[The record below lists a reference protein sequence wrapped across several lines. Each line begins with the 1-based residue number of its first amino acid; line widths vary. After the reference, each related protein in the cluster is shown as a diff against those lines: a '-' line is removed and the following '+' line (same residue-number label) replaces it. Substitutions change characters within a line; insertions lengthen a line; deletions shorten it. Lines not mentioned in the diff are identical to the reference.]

1 MLVPASTGSGES
13 DWESARLAEVLTV
26 VSSVAVLSEVFLSST
41 SRVTIW
47 PRDWCSDVCSSDLT
61 TRVTDLLAPLVIVVR
76 FHPTTPALRVPPP
89 VAETKLVPAGIGSD
103 GHTSVVQSRG
113 LFVCGRVLVKLV
125 PASTGS
131 GESDLVSARLAE
143 VLAVVS
149 SVAVL
154 SVVSFSNPRDVVLA
168 VLESFPTRRSSDLTT
183 RVTDLLAPLVIV
195 VRFHPTTP
203 AVRVPPPVAET
214 KLVPAGIASDRLT
227 PVASDGPLFVTV
239 SV

>member
-1 MLVPASTGSGES
+1 M
-13 DWESARLAEVLTV
+13 
-26 VSSVAVLSEVFLSST
+26 
-41 SRVTIW
+41 
-47 PRDWCSDVCSSDLT
+47 
-61 TRVTDLLAPLVIVVR
+61 
-76 FHPTTPALRVPPP
+76 
-89 VAETKLVPAGIGSD
+89 
-103 GHTSVVQSRG
+103 
-113 LFVCGRVLVKLV
+113 LV

-143 VLAVVS
+143 VFTVVS
-149 SVAVL
+149 SVAVFSEASGSNSTL
-154 SVVSFSNPRDVVLA
+154 SYTTLFRSFVVRE
-168 VLESFPTRRSSDLTT
+168 ESTLTT
-183 RVTDLLAPLVIV
+183 RVTDLLAPDVIV

>member
-1 MLVPASTGSGES
+1 M
-13 DWESARLAEVLTV
+13 
-26 VSSVAVLSEVFLSST
+26 
-41 SRVTIW
+41 
-47 PRDWCSDVCSSDLT
+47 
-61 TRVTDLLAPLVIVVR
+61 
-76 FHPTTPALRVPPP
+76 
-89 VAETKLVPAGIGSD
+89 
-103 GHTSVVQSRG
+103 
-113 LFVCGRVLVKLV
+113 LV

-143 VLAVVS
+143 VLTVVS

-154 SVVSFSNPRDVVLA
+154 SEVSLSSRRRDALSYVDWSSDVC
-168 VLESFPTRRSSDLTT
+168 SSDLTT